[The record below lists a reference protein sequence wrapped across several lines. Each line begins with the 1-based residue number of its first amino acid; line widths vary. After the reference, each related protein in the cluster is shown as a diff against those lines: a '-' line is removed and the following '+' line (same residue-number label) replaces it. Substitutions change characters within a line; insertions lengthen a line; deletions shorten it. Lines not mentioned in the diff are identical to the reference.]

1 VARKER
7 RVAEHGLRPA
17 ERLHRKH
24 LDGQHAEHAE
34 EECLEIGRDLG
45 QHGGAENSSSNNP
58 SDGGEHHF
66 YDETRALL
74 ASIPAGATVRLQ
86 KDVGDLAAFYVI
98 DLIDLEQVPPPLAMP
113 ANFLSIVTDCGAIP
127 NDGLNDEP
135 AIRTCIANAK
145 AQGTGVWIPAG
156 TFENTTQA
164 FSVSDV
170 TIRGAG
176 MWYSTIHGPH
186 ASFHCAG
193 NNCRFYDFSVFGE
206 SVTRQIVLDEFGFLG
221 KAGTGSRLENIWVE
235 HTQVGYW
242 VGSNDST
249 KPVTDGLVITGARI
263 RNTFADGVN
272 FCNGTSNSEVVNS
285 HFRNTGDDAVASWS
299 PRSDSTNVGNMIHFN
314 TVQIPWRANCY
325 AIYGG
330 RDNKIEDNLCYDVVT
345 YPGIMVAQD
354 FESNA
359 FAGVTSVQR
368 NTVDPRRRAD
378 VGRRARCAQ
387 GVGARCVGPRVG
399 RQRDRHGRVD
409 VFGYPVRGAAE
420 RHRRDVLERDDRQCG
435 DVGYPSAPGRPWR
448 CDVHERRGLQSG
460 ERRAPERGIE
470 LRDHARDRKQRLV
483 GRARTVRGAVFERSG
498 A

>member
-368 NTVDPRRRAD
+368 NTLIRAGGPMWG
-378 VGRRARCAQ
+378 VEQ
-387 GVGARCVGPRVG
+387 GALKVWAPDASVLGLVVNEIDMDGSTFSGIQFEGPQNVIDATFSNVTIANAGTWGIHLRP
-399 RQRDRHGRVD
+399 DAHGDATFTNVA
-409 VFGYPVRGAAE
+409 VSNPASGGLLNEGSNFVITRGT
-420 RHRRDVLERDDRQCG
+420 G
-435 DVGYPSAPGRPWR
+435 N
-448 CDVHERRGLQSG
+448 SG
-460 ERRAPERGIE
+460 W
-470 LRDHARDRKQRLV
+470 
-483 GRARTVRGAVFERSG
+483 
-498 A
+498 